1 MGDHHDQGSAADW
14 QKTGQ
19 AGAEQVQPDPKA
31 DDDQA
36 AGQPR
41 GKAEIARELGPGD
54 GDDAPP
60 VTGDEPS
67 PR

>member
-1 MGDHHDQGSAADW
+1 MDNNDHDQGSAADW
-14 QKTGQ
+14 QKTGAAAP
-19 AGAEQVQPDPKA
+19 AGSNERAK
-31 DDDQA
+31 DDQA

-41 GKAEIARELGPGD
+41 GKDEYAREMGAGD

>member
-1 MGDHHDQGSAADW
+1 MANHHDQGSAADF
-14 QKTGQ
+14 QQ
-19 AGAEQVQPDPKA
+19 AGQGTKQEEPNPKPGE
-31 DDDQA
+31 DQA

-41 GKAEIARELGPGD
+41 GKVELGREMGPGD

>member
-1 MGDHHDQGSAADW
+1 MGDHHDQGSAAEW

-19 AGAEQVQPDPKA
+19 GTEQAKPETRP

-41 GKAEIARELGPGD
+41 GKSELTRELGPGD

>member
-1 MGDHHDQGSAADW
+1 MGDHHDQGSAAEW
-14 QKTGQ
+14 QKTGS
-19 AGAEQVQPDPKA
+19 GARSAEPAAKP

-41 GKAEIARELGPGD
+41 GTNEIARELGPGD